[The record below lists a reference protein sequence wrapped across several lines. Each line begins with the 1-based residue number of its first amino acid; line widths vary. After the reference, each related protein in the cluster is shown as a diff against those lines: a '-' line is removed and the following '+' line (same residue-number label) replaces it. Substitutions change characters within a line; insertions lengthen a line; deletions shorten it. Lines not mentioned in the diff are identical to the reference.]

1 MRWTLKPKP
10 SEEKIKHLAQALNV
24 EDFVATLLIQRGI
37 ETYDQA
43 KNFFRPSLDHLHDPY
58 LMKDMD
64 KAVERIELAIANE
77 ENIMVF
83 GDYDVDGT
91 TAVSL
96 VSSYLKSH
104 YPNIATYIPDRYDEG
119 YGISYKGID
128 YADDNGI
135 SLIIALDCGIKS
147 IDHIAYAKAKNIDFI
162 ICDHH
167 RPGEFL
173 PDAVAV
179 LDPKREDCSYP
190 YDELCGCGVGF
201 KLIQAL
207 GKNRNETIEN
217 LVPYLDLV
225 ATAIAADIVPITG
238 ENRVLAYFGLKVINS
253 EPRPGIKALVH
264 QVKKKVLDITDVVFI
279 ISPRINAAGR
289 IKHGNHAVELL
300 TEFDFGQAQQ
310 FASEIELYNADRK
323 DLDKRIT
330 KEAFQQIL
338 ENNEQERFSTV
349 VFQEDWHKG
358 VIGIVASRL
367 IETYYRPTL
376 VFTKSGDKY
385 AASAR
390 SVKGFDV
397 YNALDACAE
406 HLEQFGGHMYAAGMT
421 LKAENYKPFKEAF
434 EKCVESTILPE
445 MRTPEIEIDAEIDFS
460 DITPKFIRIL
470 KQFEP
475 FGPQNMTPVFMTRD
489 VTDTG
494 YGKTL
499 GAEEEH
505 LRLFVKQSRSTETNG
520 IAAIG
525 FGLGKKLDIT
535 KNQNN
540 FQLAYCIAENEWN
553 GTVSTQLM
561 LKDIRTNDS
570 TIQ

>member
-1 MRWTLKPKP
+1 MRWTIKPKP

-37 ETYDQA
+37 ETFEEA
-43 KNFFRPSLDHLHDPY
+43 KNFFRPQLDQLHDPF

-64 KAVERIELAIANE
+64 KAVSRIELAIKNQ
-77 ENIMVF
+77 ENILVF

-119 YGISYKGID
+119 YGISFKGID
-128 YADDNGI
+128 FADDNGF

-147 IDHIAYAKAKNIDFI
+147 IDHIAYAKERNIDFI

-167 RPGEFL
+167 RPGDSL
-173 PDAVAV
+173 PDAVAI
-179 LDPKREDCSYP
+179 LDPKRNDCSYP

-207 GKNRNETIEN
+207 GTNRNETIHD

-238 ENRVLAYFGLKVINS
+238 ENRILAFYGLQVINS
-253 EPRPGIKALVH
+253 DPRPGIKALVH
-264 QVKKKVLDITDVVFI
+264 QVKKKTLDITDVVFI

-300 TEFDFGQAQQ
+300 TEFNFEQAQQ
-310 FASEIELYNADRK
+310 FASEIEQYNADRK
-323 DLDKRIT
+323 DLDKKIT
-330 KEAFQQIL
+330 KEAFQQIAA
-338 ENNEQERFSTV
+338 NNEQDRFSTV

-397 YNALDACAE
+397 YNALDACSE

-421 LKAENYKPFKEAF
+421 LKAENYKTFKEAF
-434 EKCVESTILPE
+434 ETQVSATILPE
-445 MRTPEIEIDAEIDFS
+445 MRTPEIEIDAEINFS
-460 DITPKFIRIL
+460 DITPKLIRIL

-475 FGPQNMTPVFMTRD
+475 FGPQNMTPVFMTSD
-489 VTDTG
+489 IKDTG
-494 YGKTL
+494 YAKTL

-505 LRLFVKQSRSTETNG
+505 LRLFVKQNNSDG

-525 FGLGKKLDIT
+525 FGLGKKLDLA
-535 KNQNN
+535 KNQNP
-540 FQLAYCIAENEWN
+540 FQLAYSLAENEWN
-553 GTVSTQLM
+553 GTVSNQLM
-561 LKDIRTNDS
+561 LKDIRTNGKK
-570 TIQ
+570 